1 MSDQML
7 VEESK
12 VVRFSIE
19 FSRKIIGFSFQRDRR
34 SDPVMPLTVIDPSE
48 KALLEKPSILANPPP
63 RVDFEADNVRPPANR
78 VMPLP
83 VASTKLSKDR
93 VSEYQARYKPI
104 VDFKKPRT
112 RKAFEAEQAE
122 ERVSL

>member
-1 MSDQML
+1 M
-7 VEESK
+7 
-12 VVRFSIE
+12 
-19 FSRKIIGFSFQRDRR
+19 
-34 SDPVMPLTVIDPSE
+34 IDPSE
-48 KALLEKPSILANPPP
+48 KALLEKPAVFANPPA
-63 RVDFEADNVRPPANR
+63 RVETDAENIRPPANR

-83 VASTKLSKDR
+83 ITSAQLKKDR

-122 ERVSL
+122 ERVID